1 MPKIKELTSQS
12 FIKLLKICISE
23 REKTHPEPETIMN
36 EIEKLINEKDSIS
49 EELIKKLK
57 NNIEISTNTINKI
70 ITLEKNI
77 NNLDSTK
84 EPQKTGEKAIN
95 INSKIKEEEISEN
108 NIPDKKEEKQIEN
121 EVKNDIN
128 NNNIEKQNDEQ
139 EIKGL
144 VITFFKVLIK
154 KLKMKII

>member
-36 EIEKLINEKDSIS
+36 EIEKLINEKGSIS
-49 EELIKKLK
+49 KELIKKLK
-57 NNIEISTNTINKI
+57 NNFEISTNTINSI

-77 NNLDSTK
+77 NNLDSTN
-84 EPQKTGEKAIN
+84 EPQNTGEKT
-95 INSKIKEEEISEN
+95 INSNSKKISKN